1 VLKPNVEHHE
11 KLKSMKKQLL
21 LPLLIILLISL
32 ACNNDNDDFKEISLE
47 NVSGFVQKGPY
58 LNGTSVTIYELTNEL
73 VPTGKNFPSQISDNA
88 GTFEIKNINLI
99 SQYVLLKADGFYFNE
114 ITNESSTAQL
124 TLYALSD
131 LTNKTDL
138 NVNVLSTLEK
148 GRAEYLISNGKSF
161 AEAKKQAQTEIIG
174 IFEMT
179 KTDMTKSEELDISK
193 TGDDNAILLAVSS
206 VLQGNLAVAELSEL
220 IANIGSDIREDGILN
235 DQVLGEKLVFNA
247 HKLYPDQIRKNLED
261 RYKSLN
267 VVVNI
272 PDFEKY
278 IGQFIENTGFKFNA
292 LPELTT
298 NIEVKD
304 IKTNSAICG
313 GNVSKE
319 GISSVIAKGIC
330 WSTDQNADVE
340 DAKKDVGPGCD
351 TFTCNITGLSENTT
365 YYARTYATNSAGTAY
380 GNEVSFKTKESGT
393 GIVTDIDGNIYHT
406 VQIGNQI
413 WMVENLRTTRYR
425 NGDQITNITEKTA
438 WQSLTTG
445 GYCWHNNDS
454 KNKPVYGAMYNWFAV
469 NDKRRLA
476 PEGWHVP
483 SNQEWTVLW
492 NNLGGKNIA
501 GGKLKETGTLH
512 WINPNNGATNESGFC
527 ALPGGVRSDLG
538 DFYDIGSYGYWW
550 CTDET
555 NNTDAWSVSA
565 GHVLVEMQDWG
576 GCNKKSAY
584 SVRCIKD

>member
-1 VLKPNVEHHE
+1 
-11 KLKSMKKQLL
+11 
-21 LPLLIILLISL
+21 
-32 ACNNDNDDFKEISLE
+32 
-47 NVSGFVQKGPY
+47 
-58 LNGTSVTIYELTNEL
+58 
-73 VPTGKNFPSQISDNA
+73 
-88 GTFEIKNINLI
+88 
-99 SQYVLLKADGFYFNE
+99 
-114 ITNESSTAQL
+114 
-124 TLYALSD
+124 
-131 LTNKTDL
+131 
-138 NVNVLSTLEK
+138 
-148 GRAEYLISNGKSF
+148 
-161 AEAKKQAQTEIIG
+161 
-174 IFEMT
+174 
-179 KTDMTKSEELDISK
+179 
-193 TGDDNAILLAVSS
+193 
-206 VLQGNLAVAELSEL
+206 
-220 IANIGSDIREDGILN
+220 
-235 DQVLGEKLVFNA
+235 LGEKLVFNA